1 MAANRAILLRDELES
16 LRVLSSATKRARVPM
31 GHGEKLIRC
40 GFAAGQTGR
49 LAITMTGRAKLVI
62 EVTRASWR
70 PVLN

>member
-1 MAANRAILLRDELES
+1 MATNRAILFRDELES
-16 LRVLSSATKRARVPM
+16 LRVLSSATKWTRVPT
-31 GHGEKLIRC
+31 GHGEKVTRC

-49 LAITMTGRAKLVI
+49 LAITMSGRAKLVI